1 MYTYV
6 FIHTYHCHI
15 NLCVHT
21 GMDGFT
27 AEELLKENPGLTY
40 DDFLLLPGH
49 IYFSPADVC
58 LYLSRT
64 RTRALSLSLFLSHIH
79 THEHT
84 STHENTTTQPHTHKH
99 NHAHTR
105 IQTRTHTHTYT
116 GDFLL
121 ISGHIYFSPADV

>member
-58 LYLSRT
+58 LYLSRA
-64 RTRALSLSLFLSHIH
+64 RAHAHACALSLTLSLSHTHTRTHSYTH
-79 THEHT
+79 THKHT
-84 STHENTTTQPHTHKH
+84 RTHTKTQPHTNTTTHTHAYK
-99 NHAHTR
+99 HAH
-105 IQTRTHTHTYT
+105 THTHTRA
-116 GDFLL
+116 
-121 ISGHIYFSPADV
+121 ISS